1 MIHANPNLLGQPQAI
16 LAVGSGVLLGEQIA
30 RRAHANQFRRDGVTP
45 YIEHPAAVAAW
56 LSGNDDDTIA
66 TAWLHDVIEDTAEN
80 GVTLRAAGVS
90 ENVIRAVMA
99 LTKHPGQ
106 EYDEYIKNV
115 KKNPM
120 ARKVKIADMINN
132 LCDMPTSAQI
142 KKYNRGLKALLA

>member
-1 MIHANPNLLGQPQAI
+1 MPKRDRPLQPLRGI
-16 LAVGSGVLLGEQIA
+16 
-30 RRAHANQFRRDGVTP
+30 
-45 YIEHPAAVAAW
+45 PAA
-56 LSGNDDDTIA
+56 L
-66 TAWLHDVIEDTAEN
+66 LHQLDH
-80 GVTLRAAGVS
+80 GLLTLRAAGVS

-106 EYDEYIKNV
+106 EYDEYIKKV

-142 KKYNRGLKALLA
+142 EKYNRGLKALLA